1 MGSPMPAQIAPT
13 GAEGEQM
20 KVLVSGAGLAGLTV
34 AYWLRRYG
42 FAPTV
47 VERAP
52 SLLTGGYKID
62 VRGTALQVLR
72 RMGIHDAVVAAATD
86 MQGAVLVDR
95 DGKVINKISGDE
107 FGHRVGEDV
116 EIVRGT
122 LCQILMDHI
131 PDAEFIFGDTIRAIS
146 QSSDGVQVE
155 LAKHGPREF
164 DLVIGADGLHSNVR
178 ALVFGDE
185 SRFVREL
192 GLYLCVY
199 TVPNY
204 LNLDRLEMQYTE
216 LGRVAAIWSSRGD
229 ANAKACFGFVAPAR
243 VDLRDRSQ
251 QQQVLENVYEGIAW
265 EVPRL
270 LEMMPGAPDF
280 YFDAAAQICMDHW
293 SRGRV
298 ALVGDAGYCASPMS
312 GQGTSLALIGAYVLA
327 GELAAA
333 SGAYQTAF
341 QQYEE
346 EMRPYVLLNQALG
359 IKSANLMKSKEKK
372 SVFMW
377 LLEQVLRIAPGRM
390 IQFFINR
397 STRRIHQAANA
408 ITLKDYSSCVHAR

>member
-1 MGSPMPAQIAPT
+1 MR
-13 GAEGEQM
+13 
-20 KVLVSGAGLAGLTV
+20 VLISGAGIAGLTV
-34 AYWLRRYG
+34 AYWLQRYG
-42 FAPTV
+42 FAPTI

-62 VRGTALQVLR
+62 VRGTALHVLR
-72 RMGIHDAVVAAATD
+72 RMGIHDAVVAASTD
-86 MQGAVLVDR
+86 MQGALLVDK
-95 DGKVINKISGDE
+95 DGKVINEMSGDA
-107 FGHRVGEDV
+107 FGHRVGEDL

-131 PDAEFIFGDTIRAIS
+131 SDAEFIFGDSIQAIS
-146 QSSDGVQVE
+146 QASDGVQVE
-155 LAKHGPREF
+155 FKKNRPREF

-178 ALVFGDE
+178 GIVFGDE
-185 SRFVREL
+185 SRFVRDL

-204 LNLDRLEMQYTE
+204 LKLDRMEMQYSE

-229 ANAKACFGFVAPAR
+229 ANAKACFGFVAPT
-243 VDLRDRSQ
+243 VIDLRDRAQ
-251 QQQVLENVYEGIAW
+251 QQQVLANVYNGIGW

-270 LEMMPGAPDF
+270 LEMMPGAADY

-298 ALVGDAGYCASPMS
+298 VLVGDAGYCASPMS

-341 QQYEE
+341 DQYEK
-346 EMRPYVLLNQALG
+346 EMRSFVMLNQALG
-359 IKSANLMKSKEKK
+359 LRSAKLMKSKGKK
-372 SVFMW
+372 NVFTR
-377 LLEQVLRIAPGRM
+377 LLEQIMRIAPGRM
-390 IQFFINR
+390 IQFIINR

-408 ITLKDYSSCVHAR
+408 ITLKDYSA